1 MYILFSSR
9 YKCTS
14 FLSKVK
20 QICAS
25 RKVNPQL
32 FNYFEYVELRAD
44 YLVRP
49 LILHGG
55 ALFHTAAGN

>member
-1 MYILFSSR
+1 MR
-9 YKCTS
+9 
-14 FLSKVK
+14 
-20 QICAS
+20 ICAS
-25 RKVNPQL
+25 RKMNPQL
-32 FNYFEYVELRAD
+32 FTYFEYIELRAD